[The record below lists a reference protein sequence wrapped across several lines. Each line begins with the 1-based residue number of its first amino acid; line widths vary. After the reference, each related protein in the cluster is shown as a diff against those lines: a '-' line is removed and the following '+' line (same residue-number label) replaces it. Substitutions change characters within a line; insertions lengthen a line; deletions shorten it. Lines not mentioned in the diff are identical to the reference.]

1 MGNLNICYLTTKT
14 GKTTVKVNGYLL
26 HSKYDPVNESRKII
40 ETKYEKQKLTIIF
53 GLGLGYLLDEIKKSQ
68 ENLNNIIL
76 IDPLYKKLKHIEQ
89 NDVHVL
95 DHINLK
101 EIEKVIGNKA
111 AYFDRKF
118 NVICSPNYDK
128 LFMEEYKIVLESIRN
143 VQKMNLVAENTLRF
157 YSEDWQRN
165 SIYNLASLESSYNL
179 CNLKKK
185 FECPVIIASGGP
197 SLIKQLP
204 LLKNNAHNIILI
216 AAGSTV
222 NTLINNDI
230 IPDFVVSIDGT
241 IENYKHFKNLDSQ
254 NINLIYGF
262 SSYYKIQQ
270 KSYKNKY
277 AFLDFRDRFF
287 SEYLKT
293 VYDIDLPL
301 IIGGSSVAIF
311 ALSIA
316 LYITTGP
323 IALIG
328 QDLAYTNLKTHAEG
342 NEGFKLV
349 DEDYKQERG
358 LFETQGYFD
367 DKVLTDYAFIL
378 MKKDFE
384 TLYQETDEKNVIYN
398 CTEGG
403 VKIEL
408 MPQLAFQDFV
418 DKYIQADEIKM
429 KLNSPFMYIENF
441 EWKLKEEI
449 SIYERLIK
457 QLKVALLILKRNK
470 STTNFDRNV
479 LKELDKT
486 DKMIV
491 KLKKQTAM
499 QHIFN
504 PITLD
509 ILSKYKEN
517 ENETK
522 KEKYNRLYNQ
532 NKELYSRLL
541 EAVTISKKYVNNLLE
556 KLENEEC

>member
-1 MGNLNICYLTTKT
+1 MGNLNITYLKTKT
-14 GKTTVKVNGYLL
+14 GKTTVEVDGYLL

-53 GLGLGYLLDEIKKSQ
+53 GLGLGYLLDEIKKRK

-101 EIEKVIGNKA
+101 EIEKVIGDRA
-111 AYFDRKF
+111 TYFDRKF

-165 SIYNLASLESSYNL
+165 SIYNLASLQNSYNL
-179 CNLKKK
+179 CSLKKK
-185 FECPVIIASGGP
+185 FDCPVIIASGGP

-204 LLKNNAHNIILI
+204 LLKKNARNIIVI

-328 QDLAYTNLKTHAEG
+328 QDLAYTNFKTHAEG

-384 TLYQETDEKNVIYN
+384 TLYQETDEKNLIYN

-403 VKIEL
+403 VKIEF

-418 DKYIQADEIKM
+418 DKYIQADEIKV
-429 KLNSPFMYIENF
+429 KLNSPSIYIENF
-441 EWKLKEEI
+441 EWKLKEEL
-449 SIYERLIK
+449 SIYDRLIK

-470 STTNFDRNV
+470 STTNFDKNV

-486 DKMIV
+486 DKMIL
-491 KLKKQTAM
+491 KLKEQTAM
-499 QHIFN
+499 QQIFN

-517 ENETK
+517 DNETK
-522 KEKYNRLYNQ
+522 KEKFNRLYDQ

-556 KLENEEC
+556 NLENEEC